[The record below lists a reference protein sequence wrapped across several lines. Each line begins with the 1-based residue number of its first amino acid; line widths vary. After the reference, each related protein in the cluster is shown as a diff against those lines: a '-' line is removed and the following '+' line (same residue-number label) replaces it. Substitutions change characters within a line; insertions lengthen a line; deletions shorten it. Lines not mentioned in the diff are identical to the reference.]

1 MAPWAIHPHMTLI
14 GRRCCDPGHTPPTLR
29 GLVRRKSRVSGRPMS
44 GHRHLRRAS
53 SEFLS
58 AGGSLFYPFI
68 GQMLRERYAL
78 PQEVPPDMRRLLMQ
92 LDKPRTGIPDV
103 AATSAYGASRSRTT
117 ARRRNGRALICAT
130 ECLPSPRSH
139 RQEPGT
145 SSTQLSGV
153 GAWCMGLS
161 LDPNKLASGP
171 APRIAAMGVVMALGS

>member
-1 MAPWAIHPHMTLI
+1 
-14 GRRCCDPGHTPPTLR
+14 
-29 GLVRRKSRVSGRPMS
+29 
-44 GHRHLRRAS
+44 HLRRAS

-58 AGGSLFYPFI
+58 AGGSLFCPFI

-92 LDKPRTGIPDV
+92 LDKPRTGDPGRRSYV
-103 AATSAYGASRSRTT
+103 SVRSERSRTT

-145 SSTQLSGV
+145 SSTRLSGV
-153 GAWCMGLS
+153 GAWLWACLWTRIS
-161 LDPNKLASGP
+161 WP
-171 APRIAAMGVVMALGS
+171 AGQHRG